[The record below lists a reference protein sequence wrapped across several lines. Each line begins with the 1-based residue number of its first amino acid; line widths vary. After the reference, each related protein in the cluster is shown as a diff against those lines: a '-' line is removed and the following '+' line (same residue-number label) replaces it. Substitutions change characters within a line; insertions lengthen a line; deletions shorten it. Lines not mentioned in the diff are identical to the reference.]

1 VARSAAEEAAAGVW
15 GRSPQRGPGAEPLVG
30 ARGRS
35 PRIFLKTIGVLV
47 PLRAILAIEGPTKLM
62 LKFPEITI
70 YGYFIFI
77 NSLNLKSPPQA
88 IFLRFCHFY
97 RIWST
102 FPAIGQNL
110 GGATKLWEVRI
121 FFWKLLFLCYI

>member
-1 VARSAAEEAAAGVW
+1 MYIPTNYRLIANDCNLIQ
-15 GRSPQRGPGAEPLVG
+15 GRIQDFWIGGAEPLMG

-70 YGYFIFI
+70 VILY
-77 NSLNLKSPPQA
+77 L
-88 IFLRFCHFY
+88 
-97 RIWST
+97 
-102 FPAIGQNL
+102 
-110 GGATKLWEVRI
+110 
-121 FFWKLLFLCYI
+121 